1 MLKLRSKW
9 RYGVC
14 VGRSVASD
22 GHVIGIRFGCFLV
35 RGVRRMPPSARHQVQ
50 VLLSMRGTPA
60 CLAHGGPAE
69 PRSVVEPPPPIAKPS
84 GSRDVG
90 AGLPTRVE
98 EAVLQTRRPHEQHQT
113 VQRTKQH
120 QVPVP
125 SCRAV
130 ERLPN
135 DLLIPPSKGRFQCPK
150 SRDQAMPGTVEYTDG
165 CPGGEM
171 VAITTHNT
179 NVELPAE
186 QPVHLTWE
194 VQHLVWEVPFQFKH
208 QVTLPVQQQ
217 AHQQFMRELR
227 TKKRS

>member
-9 RYGVC
+9 RYGVWL
-14 VGRSVASD
+14 GRSVASD
-22 GHVIGIRFGCFLV
+22 GHVIGTRFGCFLV

-60 CLAHGGPAE
+60 RLAHGGPAE
-69 PRSVVEPPPPIAKPS
+69 LRSVVEPPPPIAKPS

-98 EAVLQTRRPHEQHQT
+98 EAVLQTRQPTPSEAAAHKQHQT
-113 VQRTKQH
+113 FQRTKQH

-135 DLLIPPSKGRFQCPK
+135 DLLIPPSRGD
-150 SRDQAMPGTVEYTDG
+150 S
-165 CPGGEM
+165 
-171 VAITTHNT
+171 
-179 NVELPAE
+179 NV
-186 QPVHLTWE
+186 
-194 VQHLVWEVPFQFKH
+194 
-208 QVTLPVQQQ
+208 
-217 AHQQFMRELR
+217 
-227 TKKRS
+227 